1 MVRSGER
8 GRGPVASILE
18 LAGVALAALLSE
30 NFVLVSCMG
39 IGTRTEAFRDPMDAV
54 RTGYCL
60 TAVMVLG
67 ALCAWLIDFF
77 LLGRFGWQHYRL
89 LVLALLIP
97 GLVAGLRK
105 FLKVCIPELSRR
117 IDGQLKSVAT
127 NCAALGSALLISQR
141 SYSLPAALIFALCG
155 GIGATVALASFAGLQ
170 NEVDLESCPRS
181 FRGIPIQLITAGL
194 MAMALVGYYGL
205 HVHEAVL
212 EKGVKVTGAT
222 VHYVDEGMDTG
233 EIIAQKPVMVEEGDT
248 PEILQKRVMEQAEWK
263 LLPAAINM
271 IANQK

>member
-1 MVRSGER
+1 M
-8 GRGPVASILE
+8 ASILE

-194 MAMALVGYYGL
+194 MAHGPCGL
-205 HVHEAVL
+205 LWSAPGL
-212 EKGVKVTGAT
+212 RA
-222 VHYVDEGMDTG
+222 
-233 EIIAQKPVMVEEGDT
+233 
-248 PEILQKRVMEQAEWK
+248 
-263 LLPAAINM
+263 
-271 IANQK
+271 